1 MKGQSE
7 AGKLIYQ
14 YTYNK
19 NVSITELAASM
30 KISYAHLSNM
40 LRGNKR
46 INNNQLQK
54 ICNILNLN
62 REERA
67 KLREAVFISNPSIII
82 STKDK
87 RLYILRFLYLL
98 IQKAPSLSQAQIDEC
113 KKIIQSNPQKD
124 EQKIVKQENKEPNN
138 KNFNNK
144 NPQPQMNSETHFKQ

>member
-87 RLYILRFLYLL
+87 RLYIPRSEMKSVETNDFVRLDSFL
-98 IQKAPSLSQAQIDEC
+98 S
-113 KKIIQSNPQKD
+113 
-124 EQKIVKQENKEPNN
+124 VKNEYY
-138 KNFNNK
+138 NFYY
-144 NPQPQMNSETHFKQ
+144 